1 MKIQPNH
8 MGWNW
13 NKISIKKKIRT
24 KNNNQNNYDHILYKN
39 KMSKNKIQ
47 RQINSIKDSIP
58 KRS

>member
-1 MKIQPNH
+1 

-13 NKISIKKKIRT
+13 NTISIKKKIRT
-24 KNNNQNNYDHILYKN
+24 TNNNQNNYDHILYKN

-47 RQINSIKDSIP
+47 KQINSIKDSRP